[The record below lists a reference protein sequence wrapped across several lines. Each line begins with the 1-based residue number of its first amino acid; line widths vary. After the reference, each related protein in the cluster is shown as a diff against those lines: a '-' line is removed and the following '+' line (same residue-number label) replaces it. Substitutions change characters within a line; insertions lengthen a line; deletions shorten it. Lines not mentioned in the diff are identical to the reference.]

1 MAFDANKITSP
12 NSTNVIGEWLMA
24 QVDTV
29 LESAIAA
36 PIEKLATALAP
47 IIVVA
52 LSLQFLAYAFAL
64 MRGHGNMSLTEFFWK
79 AGRVAIIASIATA
92 GGMYQTDISSVM
104 LSLPDD
110 LAGVVAGGQT
120 LAAQIDT
127 LRVDIQEATVVL
139 ESKEGNWYPSS
150 KNILVNIYAGCL
162 TLMAAV
168 VGACVTVL
176 TIVAKVGMA
185 LVVATG
191 PIFIAALVFD
201 RTERMFDS
209 WVSQALNF
217 VFLALLVGLVF
228 AVFIQLNIAYIGML
242 IELLTGGGAQLL
254 SLLGGYFLVG
264 IATIAIAFFIPGIAQ
279 GLSSGFGAQLGVG
292 AAGRGAM
299 GIIRLQR
306 FLSK

>member
-1 MAFDANKITSP
+1 MAFNQSRVTAPTD
-12 NSTNVIGEWLMA
+12 TNRIGEWLMT

-36 PIEKLATALAP
+36 PIQQLATALAP

-64 MRGHGNMSLTEFFWK
+64 MRGQGNMSLTEFFWK

-110 LAGVVAGGQT
+110 LAGVIAGGQT
-120 LAAQIDT
+120 LTAQIDT
-127 LRVDIQEATVVL
+127 LRIDTEVATMVL
-139 ESKEGNWYPSS
+139 EKTEGNWYPSS
-150 KNILVNIYAGCL
+150 KNILVSIYAGYL
-162 TLMAAV
+162 SLMTAL
-168 VGACVTVL
+168 VGAGVAVL
-176 TIVAKVGMA
+176 MVVVKVGMA
-185 LVVATG
+185 LIVAVG

-201 RTERMFDS
+201 RTERMFDA

-228 AVFIQLNIAYIGML
+228 AVFVQLNIAYMRML
-242 IELLTGGGAQLL
+242 IDLLTEGSVQLL
-254 SLLGGYFLVG
+254 TLLGGYFLVAV
-264 IATIAIAFFIPGIAQ
+264 ATLVIMVFIPGIAQ
-279 GLSSGFGAQLGVG
+279 GLSGGFGAQLGVG
-292 AAGRGAM
+292 ATGRGAFNA
-299 GIIRLQR
+299 IRFQR
-306 FLSK
+306 FLKM